1 MRNITRLSLTVLVML
16 ALSACAASHRT
27 VSTFDGPKYS
37 GPGYKKI
44 LVIGMADSY
53 NSRTSFE
60 RMLAQRLGSGTASA
74 TAFYTLV
81 GRDDPIDRD
90 TVLGVVNEGGF
101 DAVLVSRVVNRGVS
115 SSTKTGTAM
124 TKVTRKEGR
133 PMDLFRYDYE
143 ELNEPSTLSL
153 EVTIVMASELYDAAT
168 QTRAWAIETEFARTE
183 SVAVVV
189 SDAVD
194 IVASRIARDGLI
206 AN

>member
-1 MRNITRLSLTVLVML
+1 
-16 ALSACAASHRT
+16 
-27 VSTFDGPKYS
+27 
-37 GPGYKKI
+37 
-44 LVIGMADSY
+44 MADSY

-60 RMLAQRLGSGTASA
+60 RMLAQRIGGGAASA
-74 TAFYTLV
+74 AAFYTLV
-81 GRDDPIDRD
+81 SRDDPIERD
-90 TVLGVVNEGGF
+90 TVLSVVKEGGF

-115 SSTKTGTAM
+115 SSTRTGSAM
-124 TKVTRKEGR
+124 TKVTRKEGK

-194 IVASRIARDGLI
+194 IVASRVVKDGLI